1 MLCAEG
7 HFTTARCEPL
17 PCGFP
22 IVRGSGDLSICDG
35 YPSGSICEL
44 SCASGYV
51 KSGANLRCERGL
63 WSEASCW
70 PWRGCGEP
78 PKIQNARGAQ
88 LQDCINLERND
99 TCPAF
104 HCDLGFQAHGAE
116 ALRCLPRGFFSRPL
130 CQPSVC
136 AEAPLDVPHAEKLG
150 SCKGTASGGICRIS
164 CEPGYAPVAA
174 LHCLTG
180 AFIHTSCEPLSGPLS
195 LALDETMLLAVHLRL
210 PYSSWENLQV
220 NHPKL
225 RSARLAR
232 ALSKQC
238 GLPSWRLVAKASRPF
253 SMTSTVLDLL
263 LLPANFGAH
272 QYSNMSAAQA
282 LQRAKLALKV
292 PEKLLRQVLSFP
304 GGKEIGVE
312 RLEVVSRTVGRMC
325 VHPPVVEH
333 AHDLSPCA
341 FTLSGHLC
349 PLVCEAGFVHSG
361 SLACQDGEW
370 LRPHCEEI
378 SCDKKPDVEN
388 AEDLSH
394 CANSASGSL
403 CGLECQAGYLRTGD
417 LECHRGAWVGG
428 ECRPKRCRHVPR
440 VLHADQHALSR
451 CRNLESGSECTLQCE
466 AGFLPTGTGKLQ
478 CHLGNFRLQS
488 LCEPAAC
495 HQMPK
500 VRNSA
505 SNLAECSGLEHSTTC
520 DFKCS
525 DGYQKVGMLQCFHGR
540 FTSARCEPADCKEPP
555 QIEGLSE
562 HEALRCVPRR
572 SGQSCNATCDFPMR
586 MLPKLICSHGKWPDA
601 KCVPYSNPGGEA
613 CHKSPVLERA
623 EQLECTHGQHG
634 DVCEASCIRGYALSR
649 PLMCLDSLWS
659 SSSCEPLSCGAP
671 PTIAHSTWPKSSC
684 EGQDHGSFCPL
695 YCDPGYSPGGLPS
708 LLPGSLDPK
717 SLRDQLARRSLRC
730 VAGEWQGPGC
740 LEAACDQPPVI
751 RKATPKS
758 LKACAST
765 RSRSICRR
773 SLCGCCGFVRLC
785 RTTLGCE
792 GGQSFDRREA
802 LGFFKRPVDPWEGA
816 ADRPLF

>member
-1 MLCAEG
+1 
-7 HFTTARCEPL
+7 
-17 PCGFP
+17 
-22 IVRGSGDLSICDG
+22 
-35 YPSGSICEL
+35 
-44 SCASGYV
+44 
-51 KSGANLRCERGL
+51 
-63 WSEASCW
+63 
-70 PWRGCGEP
+70 
-78 PKIQNARGAQ
+78 
-88 LQDCINLERND
+88 
-99 TCPAF
+99 
-104 HCDLGFQAHGAE
+104 
-116 ALRCLPRGFFSRPL
+116 
-130 CQPSVC
+130 
-136 AEAPLDVPHAEKLG
+136 
-150 SCKGTASGGICRIS
+150 
-164 CEPGYAPVAA
+164 
-174 LHCLTG
+174 
-180 AFIHTSCEPLSGPLS
+180 
-195 LALDETMLLAVHLRL
+195 MLLAVHLRL

-388 AEDLSH
+388 AEEPTSKSVKATQQDLSH

-403 CGLECQAGYLRTGD
+403 CGLECQAGYLR
-417 LECHRGAWVGG
+417 RAWVGG

-540 FTSARCEPADCKEPP
+540 FTSARCEPADCKDRSPLCAPPLGPKLQRHLRLPHADAAEVDLQSWQVAGRQMCALQQPWWGSLSQEPRP
-555 QIEGLSE
+555 GASGAVGMHAWTAWGCMRGLLHSRICLKPSIAPWLVAPDVGGRAFLKDETKRDFFVQIATGGGKSLIMADLLDELADGKQACVIVPKLDLMEQIGQLLEQKFPHRHVSRAAKRIFFSATLRNPPDFDFGLRPAIRAGVIKDYTVMVPVLTEGDPRPSLVE
-562 HEALRCVPRR
+562 LIKDMPLARKILAFCNTVHEALDFTALLSNAGIAAAHYNAHTSTSERQNIWNNFQHAEAHGGIRVLVTGHQTAAMCGKSAARTFR
-572 SGQSCNATCDFPMR
+572 QS
-586 MLPKLICSHGKWPDA
+586 
-601 KCVPYSNPGGEA
+601 
-613 CHKSPVLERA
+613 
-623 EQLECTHGQHG
+623 
-634 DVCEASCIRGYALSR
+634 
-649 PLMCLDSLWS
+649 
-659 SSSCEPLSCGAP
+659 
-671 PTIAHSTWPKSSC
+671 
-684 EGQDHGSFCPL
+684 
-695 YCDPGYSPGGLPS
+695 
-708 LLPGSLDPK
+708 
-717 SLRDQLARRSLRC
+717 
-730 VAGEWQGPGC
+730 GC
-740 LEAACDQPPVI
+740 LGDCSSHRA
-751 RKATPKS
+751 
-758 LKACAST
+758 
-765 RSRSICRR
+765 IC
-773 SLCGCCGFVRLC
+773 
-785 RTTLGCE
+785 
-792 GGQSFDRREA
+792 QQH
-802 LGFFKRPVDPWEGA
+802 
-816 ADRPLF
+816 LFGRC